1 MAFNTPDLEEIRR
14 DILRDIVSL
23 QPAADISVDSDYYVR
38 ASALA
43 SCVSGLY
50 AHQKWIIRQTFPDTA
65 DSEYLEM
72 HAALRNIYRK
82 NATYAVGTAKVTGS
96 DDSVIGAGLQILTGS
111 NYYEVTTPA
120 KIVSGTAVVQIRS
133 LATGANQ
140 NITRET
146 EAVFMA
152 APSGVASSVT
162 LLEAGGGT
170 DAESDAE
177 LLDRLLDEIRR
188 PAAGGTKADFAR
200 WAKSV
205 DGVTTAF
212 VYPYRRGS
220 GTVDIA
226 ITSGDGLPS
235 DAVVAECQAY
245 IDSVRPV
252 GAKSVLVIKP
262 VIKTVNFVIEVALD
276 DGVTLNEMQSEIEQ
290 ALINYF
296 ASLKPADTLVV
307 SQIEAVIS
315 DLIGVVDRN
324 LISPTKNQTIDA
336 LREMGWFKLGKVT
349 VTEMQN
355 G

>member
-23 QPAADISVDSDYYVR
+23 HPSADISVDSDYYVR

-50 AHQKWIIRQTFPDTA
+50 AHQKWIVRQAFPDTA

-82 NATYAVGTAKVTGS
+82 NATYAVGTARVTGA
-96 DDSVIGAGLQILTGS
+96 DGSVIGEGLQILNGE
-111 NYYEVTTPA
+111 NYYEIIEPSVIKLGVA
-120 KIVSGTAVVQIRS
+120 LVQIRS
-133 LATGANQ
+133 LATGEEQ

-152 APSGVASSVT
+152 APSGVSSAVV
-162 LLEAGGGT
+162 LVEAGGGT
-170 DAESDAE
+170 NAESDTE

-235 DAVVAECQAY
+235 DEVVAECQAY

-262 VIKTVNFVIEVALD
+262 VIKTVDFTIEVELD
-276 DGVTLNEMQSEIEQ
+276 SGVTLDEIKSEIEQ
-290 ALINYF
+290 ALISYF
-296 ASLKPADTLVV
+296 GSLKPADTLVV

-324 LISPTKNQTIDA
+324 LLAPTKNQTIDA